1 MSARTITEVL
11 FGHGRS
17 RPDLPCLRFYR
28 DGRWQ
33 DMRWGPVAGRVR
45 AIAGGLAAAGL
56 EVGDR
61 VAIVSRNRPEWALAD
76 LGALAAGA
84 VVATVYP
91 TLPADETAFILGH
104 CGARA
109 AFVED
114 DEQLDKVLSVRDRL
128 PRLETLVVLDESV
141 ATPAGALPL
150 AALEDAARPEL
161 AAERVQLACSLGRDA
176 PMTVVYTSGTTGVP
190 KGAVLTHGNVLG
202 VIESVLEALGDA
214 SGLRLNLSFLPL
226 AHALERIAGHYMP
239 VYLGTTIAYAR
250 SLETVAEDFLAI
262 RPDFAVAVPR
272 VFEKVSARILGEVAR
287 KPPPVRALFDWAL
300 AIGTR
305 RSRLEE
311 RGAAIPASLRARHLV
326 ADALVLR
333 KVRARFGGRLK
344 LFVSGGAP
352 LAADVARMFHA
363 CGILVCEGWGATETS
378 APATW
383 NTPRAFRFGSVGRP
397 LPRVEVRIA
406 ADGEL
411 EVRGPNVF
419 QGYLDNPQET
429 AEAFTPDGFWRSG
442 DIGEVDQD
450 GFFYI
455 TDRKKELVILASGK
469 NIAPAK
475 IENLLRQ
482 QPLISN
488 CMVHGDRRPYLVS
501 LITVDRAALSAHR
514 PELAA
519 APVADARLREAV
531 AAQVEAVNSRLA
543 RFEQVKRFALVEPDF
558 TPEGGELTLTL
569 KLKRRVILERHGRAL
584 DALYQ
589 AP

>member
-1 MSARTITEVL
+1 MSADTITEVL

-17 RPDLPCLRFYR
+17 HPDLPVLRFHR
-28 DGRWQ
+28 NGRWQ
-33 DMRWGPVAGRVR
+33 DMPWGLVAERVR
-45 AIAGGLAAAGL
+45 AIAGGLAAAGVA
-56 EVGDR
+56 VGDR

-76 LGALAAGA
+76 LGSLAAGA

-91 TLPADETAFILGH
+91 TLPPDETAFILGH
-104 CGARA
+104 CAARA
-109 AFVED
+109 VFVED
-114 DEQLDKVLSVRDRL
+114 AEQLDKIVSVRDRL
-128 PRLETLVVLDESV
+128 PRLETVVVLDGS
-141 ATPAGALPL
+141 AAMPGGALPL
-150 AALEDAARPEL
+150 AALEGAASPED
-161 AAERVQLACSLGRDA
+161 AAERVRLACALGRDA

-214 SGLRLNLSFLPL
+214 SRLRLNLSFLPL

-239 VYLGTTIAYAR
+239 VYLGKTIAYAR
-250 SLETVAEDFLAI
+250 SLDTVAEDFQAI

-272 VFEKVSARILGEVAR
+272 VFEKVSARIIGEVAR
-287 KPPPVRALFDWAL
+287 KPPPVRALFAWAL
-300 AIGTR
+300 AVGTR
-305 RSRLEE
+305 RSELEE
-311 RGAAIPASLRARHLV
+311 RGAPIPAPLRARHLL

-363 CGILVCEGWGATETS
+363 CGILVCEGWGATETA

-397 LPRVEVRIA
+397 LPRVDVRIA

-419 QGYLDNPQET
+419 LEYLDNPQDT
-429 AEAFTPDGFWRSG
+429 ADAFTADGFWRSG
-442 DIGEVDQD
+442 DIGSLDED
-450 GFFYI
+450 GFFHI

-482 QPLISN
+482 QTLVSN
-488 CMVHGDRRPYLVS
+488 CMVHGDRRPYLVA
-501 LITVDRAALSAHR
+501 LITVDRAALSTHR
-514 PELAA
+514 PELATA
-519 APVADARLREAV
+519 EVTDSRLREAV
-531 AAQVEAVNSRLA
+531 AAQLEAVNSRLA

-569 KLKRRVILERHGRAL
+569 KLKRRVILERHRKGL
-584 DALYQ
+584 DALYE